1 MTQPRGAARTTK
13 GTQRRS
19 DLLDIAE
26 RILTESGHGELTMRA
41 VASAAE
47 IRLGH
52 LQYYFPNRGDL
63 VTAVLNRSLEQSLQR
78 LTPLLTSNQPAADLI
93 RTLLAEQDD
102 PRLVRIYTEVWALA
116 ARDEPTADAVRGFYR
131 TYQEQVMHVIRTRNP
146 EVPEDVCRTNAR
158 LFTMLI
164 EGAALFRSGI
174 ADHADPATD
183 KALIATAAALLAPQT
198 AATQSL
204 DPSQLRPM

>member
-1 MTQPRGAARTTK
+1 MTQPPRVARTTK

-19 DLLDIAE
+19 ELLDIAE
-26 RILTESGHGELTMRA
+26 RILIDAGHGELTMRA

-47 IRLGH
+47 VRLGH

-63 VTAVLNRSLEQSLQR
+63 VTAVLNRALEQSLQR
-78 LTPLLTSNQPAADLI
+78 LSPLLTSNQPVADLI
-93 RTLLAEQDD
+93 RALLAEQED

-116 ARDEPTADAVRGFYR
+116 ARDESIAEAVRGFYR
-131 TYQEQVMHVIRTRNP
+131 TYQEQVTHVIRTRNP
-146 EVPEDVCRTNAR
+146 EVPEDICHTNAR

-174 ADHADPATD
+174 ADHADPTTD
-183 KALIATAAALLAPQT
+183 TALIATAAALLAPPT
-198 AATQSL
+198 AAAQSIPP
-204 DPSQLRPM
+204 D

>member
-1 MTQPRGAARTTK
+1 MSQPPRAARTTK
-13 GTQRRS
+13 GTKRRS
-19 DLLDIAE
+19 GLLDIAE
-26 RILTESGHGELTMRA
+26 RILVESGHGELTMRA

-63 VTAVLNRSLEQSLQR
+63 VTAVLNRALEQSLQR
-78 LTPLLTSNQPAADLI
+78 LTPLLTASQPVADLI
-93 RTLLAEQDD
+93 RMLLAEQDD

-116 ARDEPTADAVRGFYR
+116 ARDESIAEAVRDFYQ
-131 TYQEQVMHVIRTRNP
+131 TYQEQVTHVIRTRNP
-146 EVPEDVCRTNAR
+146 AISDDICRTNAR

-183 KALIATAAALLAPQT
+183 NALIATAAAMLAPQT
-198 AATQSL
+198 ATAQSH
-204 DPSQLRPM
+204 

>member
-1 MTQPRGAARTTK
+1 MTQPPRAARTTK

-19 DLLDIAE
+19 DLLDTAE
-26 RILTESGHGELTMRA
+26 RILIESGHGELTMRA

-63 VTAVLNRSLEQSLQR
+63 VTAVLNRALEQSLQR
-78 LTPLLTSNQPAADLI
+78 LTPLLTAGHPVADLI
-93 RTLLAEQDD
+93 RMLLAEQDD
-102 PRLVRIYTEVWALA
+102 PRLVRVYTEVWALA
-116 ARDEPTADAVRGFYR
+116 ARDESIAEAVRGFYQI
-131 TYQEQVMHVIRTRNP
+131 YQTEVTQVIRTRNP
-146 EVPEDVCRTNAR
+146 TVPEDICRTNAR

-183 KALIATAAALLAPQT
+183 NALIATAAAMLAPQNAT
-198 AATQSL
+198 AQSH
-204 DPSQLRPM
+204 